1 MHAKDLGWFHAFLR
15 TRERER
21 ERDRS
26 QSQCV
31 VFDRLQTEFARARQR
46 RFSCSDTGNQT
57 RNSTAGSREQCWKC
71 SLTIASGVRLSRPS
85 GVAGVGTIELEAEAD
100 VDATAEAIFERISGA
115 SWPTKLGEN
124 GCQLLPYARPY

>member
-1 MHAKDLGWFHAFLR
+1 MLFCARA
-15 TRERER
+15 RERER

-85 GVAGVGTIELEAEAD
+85 GVAGVGTIELEEAEAD
-100 VDATAEAIFERISGA
+100 VEAIAEAISKGLLRA

-124 GCQLLPYARPY
+124 GCQFLFLSILYRGHM